1 MASNCS
7 WVFKA
12 LFFGFAC
19 CVQEKGATV
28 LVRGW
33 EGGFDSAKRWSLCM
47 LPSLSAV
54 SSSVFS
60 WRAPPAAQC
69 ASLGLGTELG
79 MRSKTQS
86 CVAVKLHLSQQ
97 GTSPCTRMYSCPPP
111 APADLIARN
120 VHFSTLLTAALQKW
134 QSCWMGLHHFSCF
147 RKCLAGCIWQP
158 VLVLGHGEWGNC
170 FGVPGQH
177 GTPTMAVTLP
187 QVHCA

>member
-33 EGGFDSAKRWSLCM
+33 ERGFDSAKRWSLCM

-54 SSSVFS
+54 SSVFS
-60 WRAPPAAQC
+60 SSCSSVCLSGAGDRAGHAKQDSILCCCQTAPLSAGDISLPTDVLLSSSCTCWLDGQKC
-69 ASLGLGTELG
+69 AFF
-79 MRSKTQS
+79 
-86 CVAVKLHLSQQ
+86 
-97 GTSPCTRMYSCPPP
+97 YS
-111 APADLIARN
+111 
-120 VHFSTLLTAALQKW
+120 FTAALQKW

-147 RKCLAGCIWQP
+147 RKCLAGCVWQP
-158 VLVLGHGEWGNC
+158 VLVLGHGERGNC

-177 GTPTMAVTLP
+177 GIPTMAVTLP